1 MKDNNDLCQNLEIKT
16 RCKYHKTRI
25 ACSVVL
31 KDGKFATSSDSKII
45 ICNNKTFKIDLIIN
59 ENYFIF
65 CLLQLSSGKLASSL
79 DKGIIKIYNIKD
91 KIYEVLQTLKYHK
104 SKIYKIIE
112 LSNKQLVSCSND
124 HFIFIYSKTNNNKYI
139 KDYPINVN
147 HECHC
152 ITQTKENEISFYA
165 GSCCIQFYDLLKKKI
180 INKIDILGWV
190 GNITMITKDLLLLFM
205 FSIISIINVNHHKC
219 VRRIYLSDFG
229 YITGYCKLN
238 KNNILI
244 GGYDR
249 LKQLRIEGDDL
260 KIISETKNIEIYNLL
275 NLGNGH
281 ILLSPFSYN
290 NGDITIYYL
299 KNYSEM
305 KNSV

>member
-1 MKDNNDLCQNLEIKT
+1 
-16 RCKYHKTRI
+16 
-25 ACSVVL
+25 
-31 KDGKFATSSDSKII
+31 
-45 ICNNKTFKIDLIIN
+45 
-59 ENYFIF
+59 
-65 CLLQLSSGKLASSL
+65 
-79 DKGIIKIYNIKD
+79 
-91 KIYEVLQTLKYHK
+91 
-104 SKIYKIIE
+104 
-112 LSNKQLVSCSND
+112 
-124 HFIFIYSKTNNNKYI
+124 
-139 KDYPINVN
+139 
-147 HECHC
+147 
-152 ITQTKENEISFYA
+152 
-165 GSCCIQFYDLLKKKI
+165 
-180 INKIDILGWV
+180 
-190 GNITMITKDLLLLFM
+190 MITKDLLLLFM

>member
-1 MKDNNDLCQNLEIKT
+1 MKDNNDLSQNLEIKT
-16 RCKYHKTRI
+16 RWKYHKTRI

-31 KDGKFATSSDSKII
+31 KDGRFATCSDSKII

-139 KDYPINVN
+139 KDYPINVY

-165 GSCCIQFYDLLKKKI
+165 GSCCIQFYDLLKKK
-180 INKIDILGWV
+180 L
-190 GNITMITKDLLLLFM
+190 
-205 FSIISIINVNHHKC
+205 
-219 VRRIYLSDFG
+219 
-229 YITGYCKLN
+229 
-238 KNNILI
+238 
-244 GGYDR
+244 
-249 LKQLRIEGDDL
+249 
-260 KIISETKNIEIYNLL
+260 
-275 NLGNGH
+275 
-281 ILLSPFSYN
+281 
-290 NGDITIYYL
+290 
-299 KNYSEM
+299 
-305 KNSV
+305 